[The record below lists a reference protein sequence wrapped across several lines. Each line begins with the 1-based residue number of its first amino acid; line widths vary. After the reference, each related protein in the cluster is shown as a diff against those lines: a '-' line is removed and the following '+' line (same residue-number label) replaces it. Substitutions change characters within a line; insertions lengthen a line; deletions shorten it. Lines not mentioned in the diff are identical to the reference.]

1 MIDYIRYALLVM
13 GAIPLV
19 LYPMAAVASLMGL
32 ACNSTFYVPVIY
44 RIIDRFFLW
53 GTLIYPLIY
62 AVCYWV
68 IGLLGYWVSGY
79 SEEHGLVFAFI
90 PVVFLILLWLSFCY
104 LGASQKARLRNDNEK
119 LSSS

>member
-44 RIIDRFFLW
+44 RIIDSFFLW

-62 AVCYWV
+62 AVC
-68 IGLLGYWVSGY
+68 YWVSGY